1 MTRRVL
7 CLFLE
12 FDWWEPARPLTYPVQ
27 LGLEEG
33 LRASGCRPLTV
44 TTPWLPRLKEICGS
58 RRFDQ
63 VWVEIVH
70 QKALDDDR
78 LGFLAELAP
87 IRVGFVPESIRYD
100 DATYAASPQY
110 RKREGTV
117 RHRLKFLTHAVATD
131 EVDAAE
137 IDAGGDV
144 RACWWPQAVP
154 RRFVAD
160 RPGGSGTGPAVFRGS
175 LYGDRI
181 AFARDESL
189 RGLFEV
195 APPLENG
202 TVYPRLFDRLQM
214 SATGW
219 VGRGLRHP
227 ELAAAVHL
235 RLLRWVRRR
244 VFRRWMNALGHDAVV
259 VNLPHSV
266 GTYPGR
272 VTEAMAAGRP
282 VVAWDVPGRP
292 RNRAL
297 FEDGTEILLFS
308 GTEPAALAAALSR
321 LRRDPDLATAIATN
335 GWRKVRRVHTIERR
349 VEQILAWTD
358 TGDAPVFS

>member
-12 FDWWEPARPLTYPVQ
+12 FDWWESARPLTYPAQ

-33 LRASGCRPLTV
+33 LRASGCRTLTV
-44 TTPWLPRLKEICGS
+44 TTPWLPRLKEICGG

-70 QKALDDDR
+70 QRTLDDER

-87 IRVGFVPESIRYD
+87 VRVGFVLESIRYD
-100 DATYAASPQY
+100 AATYAASPHY
-110 RKREGTV
+110 RAREATV
-117 RHRLKFLTHAVATD
+117 RHRLKFLTHAVVTD
-131 EVDAAE
+131 ELDAAE

-160 RPGGSGTGPAVFRGS
+160 RPGAPREGPAVFRGS
-175 LYGDRI
+175 LYGDRV
-181 AFARDESL
+181 ALARDRSL
-189 RGLFEV
+189 EGWFVVRR
-195 APPLENG
+195 PLEDG
-202 TVYPRLFDRLQM
+202 TASPRLFDRLQM
-214 SATGW
+214 SAAACA
-219 VGRGLRHP
+219 GRGWPPPRI
-227 ELAAAVHL
+227 ASAVHL
-235 RLLRWVRRR
+235 FLLRRLRRR
-244 VFRRWMNALGHDAVV
+244 LFRRWMGALRGDPVV

-266 GTYPGR
+266 GAYPGR
-272 VTEAMAAGRP
+272 VVEAMAAGRP

-297 FEDGTEILLFS
+297 FEDGAEILLFA
-308 GTEPAALAAALSR
+308 GTDPAALASALSR
-321 LRRDPDLATAIATN
+321 LQREPALATALATN
-335 GWRKVRRVHTIERR
+335 AWRKVKRAHTVERR

-358 TGDAPVFS
+358 TGDVPVFS

>member
-1 MTRRVL
+1 MSRRVL

-12 FDWWEPARPLTYPVQ
+12 FNWWDVARPLTYAAQ
-27 LGLEEG
+27 LGLEDG
-33 LRASGCRPLTV
+33 LRANGCRPLTV

-70 QKALDDDR
+70 QPALDDDA
-78 LGFLAELAP
+78 LDFVAGLAP
-87 IRVGFVPESIRYD
+87 VRVGFLLESIHYD
-100 DATYAASPQY
+100 AATYAASPHY
-110 RKREGTV
+110 RTREGTV
-117 RHRLKFLTHAVATD
+117 RHRLKFLTHAAATD
-131 EVDAAE
+131 ELDAAE
-137 IDAGGDV
+137 IDAAGDV

-160 RPGGSGTGPAVFRGS
+160 RPGAPGRGPAVFRGS
-175 LYGDRI
+175 LYGDRL
-181 AFARDESL
+181 ALARDESL
-189 RGLFEV
+189 RGSFVVER
-195 APPLENG
+195 PSEHG

-219 VGRGLRHP
+219 VRRRLPCPRP
-227 ELAAAVHL
+227 ASAVHV
-235 RLLRWVRRR
+235 RLLRSLRRQI
-244 VFRRWMNALGHDAVV
+244 FRRWMDALRRDAVV

-272 VTEAMAAGRP
+272 VVEAMAAGRP

-297 FEDGTEILLFS
+297 FEDGAEILLFS
-308 GTEPAALAAALSR
+308 GTAPGDLAAALAR
-321 LRRDPDLATAIATN
+321 LRGDPAGAAAIATN
-335 GWRKVRRVHTIERR
+335 GWQKVRRVHTSERR

-358 TGDAPVFS
+358 TGDAPVFA